1 MPIRESNAR
10 KPLKINMFSKWQ
22 MTGKNTMKSKPPR
35 PTLRLLREIGRNFAL
50 KSNKLKLY
58 MQLPC
63 DGEKM
68 NFWKDIPAG
77 DRPPELLNMVIEVT
91 SNSRDK
97 YEYNAK
103 WGAFVLDRIIP
114 SSVVF
119 PVEYGFVPQTWFDDE
134 DPLDIM
140 AMSFEPLEVSCVVKV
155 RVVGALVIEDEEGL
169 DTKILSV
176 LENDRR
182 FEGYHDISDIHKHE
196 LTEIQEFFET
206 YKRLEPH
213 KWAKVKEW
221 KNAKEAMKTVEY
233 AMEKFR
239 KLNLK

>member
-1 MPIRESNAR
+1 MNLWRDLPPGIKS
-10 KPLKINMFSKWQ
+10 PLH
-22 MTGKNTMKSKPPR
+22 
-35 PTLRLLREIGRNFAL
+35 
-50 KSNKLKLY
+50 
-58 MQLPC
+58 
-63 DGEKM
+63 
-68 NFWKDIPAG
+68 
-77 DRPPELLNMVIEVT
+77 LNMVVEVT
-91 SNSRDK
+91 SGSRDK
-97 YEYNAK
+97 YEYK
-103 WGAFVLDRIIP
+103 SEWEAFVLDRIIP

-140 AMSFEPLEVSCVVKV
+140 VMSFEPLEVGCVVKV
-155 RVVGALVIEDEEGL
+155 RVIGALVIEDEEGL

-182 FEGYHDISDIHKHE
+182 FEGYQDISDIHMHE

-221 KNAKEAMKTVEY
+221 KNAEDAAKTVEY
-233 AMEKFR
+233 AIRRYEQMKN
-239 KLNLK
+239 K

>member
-1 MPIRESNAR
+1 
-10 KPLKINMFSKWQ
+10 
-22 MTGKNTMKSKPPR
+22 
-35 PTLRLLREIGRNFAL
+35 
-50 KSNKLKLY
+50 
-58 MQLPC
+58 
-63 DGEKM
+63 M

-77 DRPPELLNMVIEVT
+77 DKPPELLNMVIEVT
-91 SNSRDK
+91 SDSRDK

-119 PVEYGFVPQTWFDDE
+119 PVEYGFVPQTWYDDE

-140 AMSFEPLEVSCVVKV
+140 VMSFEPLQVGCIVKV
-155 RVVGALVIEDEEGL
+155 RVIGALVIEDEKGQ

-176 LENDRR
+176 LVNDRR

-221 KNAKEAMKTVEY
+221 KNAKEAMEVVKY
-233 AMEKFR
+233 SMEKFR

>member
-1 MPIRESNAR
+1 
-10 KPLKINMFSKWQ
+10 
-22 MTGKNTMKSKPPR
+22 
-35 PTLRLLREIGRNFAL
+35 
-50 KSNKLKLY
+50 
-58 MQLPC
+58 
-63 DGEKM
+63 M

-77 DRPPELLNMVIEVT
+77 DKPPELLNMVIEVV
-91 SNSRDK
+91 SGSRDK
-97 YEYNAK
+97 YEYNDK

-119 PVEYGFVPQTWFDDE
+119 PVEYGFVPQTWYDDE

-140 AMSFEPLEVSCVVKV
+140 VMSFEPLQVGCIVKV
-155 RVVGALVIEDEEGL
+155 RVIGALVIEDEKGQ

-176 LENDRR
+176 LVNDRR

-221 KNAKEAMKTVEY
+221 KNAKESVKVVEY